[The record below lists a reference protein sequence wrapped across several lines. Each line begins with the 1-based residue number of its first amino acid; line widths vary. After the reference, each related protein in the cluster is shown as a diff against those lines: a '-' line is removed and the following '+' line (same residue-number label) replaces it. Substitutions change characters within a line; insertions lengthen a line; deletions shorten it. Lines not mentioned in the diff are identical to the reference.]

1 MPDWGLGKYE
11 LTATDLEPVA
21 QRVVAMASLLR
32 HERVLDI
39 ACGTGNAALAAARF
53 RSKVTGIDQAP
64 RLIEVARRRAQDEG
78 LDVAFEVGD
87 AEKLDLPD
95 GSFDVAVSVFG
106 MIFAPDP
113 DRAFGE
119 MIRVLRA
126 GGRGF
131 LSVWVPGGAID
142 EMAGVFTRAVAEATM
157 RSSGPPRFA
166 WHDSAEVEAMAGRHG
181 ATVRFHEGELPFYA
195 RSPEEYLAR
204 HLAHHPMSMATNP
217 VLEGAGTMERV
228 RQEALEVLTRGNEDP
243 DGFRVTSRYRIL
255 EVRR

>member
-11 LTATDLEPVA
+11 LTAADLEPVA
-21 QRVVAMASLLR
+21 QRVVAMASPLR

-53 RSKVTGIDQAP
+53 RAKVTGIDQAP

-78 LDVAFEVGD
+78 LDATFEVGD

-106 MIFAPDP
+106 MIFAPDS

-142 EMAGVFTRAVAEATM
+142 GMVDVFLRAMAEATG
-157 RSSGPPRFA
+157 STGPPRFA
-166 WHDSAEVEAMAGRHG
+166 WHDRAEAEAMAKRHG
-181 ATVRFHEGELPFYA
+181 ATVTVHEGELPFVA
-195 RSPEEYLAR
+195 ESPEDFLTR
-204 HLAHHPMSMATNP
+204 HLTYHPMSMAMNP
-217 VLEGAGTMERV
+217 VLEEAGSMESV

-243 DGFRVTSRYRIL
+243 EGFRVTSRYRIL

>member
-11 LTATDLEPVA
+11 LTAADLEPVA
-21 QRVVAMASLLR
+21 ERVVAMASPLR

-53 RSKVTGIDQAP
+53 RARVTGIDQAP

-78 LDVAFEVGD
+78 LDATFEVGD
-87 AEKLDLPD
+87 AEKLELPD

-119 MIRVLRA
+119 MIRVMRP

-142 EMAGVFTRAVAEATM
+142 GMVDVFIRAVAEATG
-157 RSSGPPRFA
+157 SSGPPRFA

-195 RSPEEYLAR
+195 RSPEEFLTR
-204 HLAHHPMSMATNP
+204 HLTHHPMSMVMNP
-217 VLEGAGTMERV
+217 ALEAAGTMERV
-228 RQEALEVLTRGNEDP
+228 RQEALQVLTGGNENP